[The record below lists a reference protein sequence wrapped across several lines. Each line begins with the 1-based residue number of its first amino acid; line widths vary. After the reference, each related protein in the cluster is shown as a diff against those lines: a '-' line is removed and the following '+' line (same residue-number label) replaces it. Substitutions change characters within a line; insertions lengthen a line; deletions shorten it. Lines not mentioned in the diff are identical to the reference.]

1 MTSKLQRQTLA
12 PAPMTMKDNK
22 QPHKIMLGIWLGC
35 VALVVVTMFYGIV
48 RYPHAP
54 IRPRDGSYFD
64 KAGHEFTEAQFQTF
78 KTWEYCLFGSFG
90 VVGILSIPL
99 ALSGRSRRK
108 GA

>member
-1 MTSKLQRQTLA
+1 
-12 PAPMTMKDNK
+12 MTMKDNK